1 LALKTPQGMAGEGPS
16 CGAAGRL
23 GQEGGVKGRFEE
35 KMAGIAGKAHF
46 KDAGREEPMKRQKVR
61 DRWQI
66 ALYVPQ
72 ELVRPLKAE
81 ARKQKRAHSA
91 TVVEILRHYFGEQE
105 VSKPDAAQPAAQ

>member
-1 LALKTPQGMAGEGPS
+1 MLS
-16 CGAAGRL
+16 L
-23 GQEGGVKGRFEE
+23 GDIRSRVKRQFN
-35 KMAGIAGKAHF
+35 
-46 KDAGREEPMKRQKVR
+46 REEPMKRQKVR

-91 TVVEILRHYFGEQE
+91 TVVEILRHYFEQE
-105 VSKPDAAQPAAQ
+105 TGKADAAQPAAQ

>member
-1 LALKTPQGMAGEGPS
+1 
-16 CGAAGRL
+16 
-23 GQEGGVKGRFEE
+23 
-35 KMAGIAGKAHF
+35 
-46 KDAGREEPMKRQKVR
+46 MKRQKVR

-105 VSKPDAAQPAAQ
+105 VSKPDAAQQLVRPLKAEARKQKRAHSATVVEILRHYFEQETGKADAAQPAAQ

>member
-1 LALKTPQGMAGEGPS
+1 
-16 CGAAGRL
+16 
-23 GQEGGVKGRFEE
+23 
-35 KMAGIAGKAHF
+35 
-46 KDAGREEPMKRQKVR
+46 MKRQKVR

-91 TVVEILRHYFGEQE
+91 TVVEILRHYFELDTG
-105 VSKPDAAQPAAQ
+105 KADAAQPAAQ